1 MALTTMQDPAG
12 VAGVGYADFYQFCI
26 EINRHIYDEA
36 LKRGIE
42 TVSSRVTVLGDVA
55 HPSFEVNIKMRKEA

>member
-1 MALTTMQDPAG
+1 MAQTTMQDPADN
-12 VAGVGYADFYQFCI
+12 AGAGYAEFYQFCI
-26 EINRHIYDEA
+26 ETNRHIYDEA